1 MDHAVKV
8 DKRHPLG
15 KSGKGIERTRCETRT
30 CPVCG
35 TKFSAPAASD
45 FCPVCILRGALINE
59 SRPTEPL
66 DLGAGTKARLSKD
79 KRAGLPRQFENYEL
93 VIGEEGNVIELG
105 RGAMGVTYKAM
116 DTNLHRLAALKVIS
130 PRCIR
135 DERIRERF
143 IQEARA
149 AASLRHE
156 HIASVYHLGFTGSIY
171 FYAMEYVEGQT
182 LKQVLHS
189 RGPLPEELAL
199 EITSQVAA
207 ALAAAHQRQLV
218 HRDIKP
224 ANLIVSFDQKNKP
237 MVKVIDF
244 GLVKVTAGI
253 SDDPS
258 VSAPGILLGTPHYAS
273 PEQFSG
279 GQVDTR
285 SDIYSLGVTL
295 WHMLTNT
302 TPFSGSPLQ
311 VAGKHLQAPLPIDRL
326 RHLSLPVVSL
336 VTQLLEKEPDRRPQ
350 TPEELLTLV
359 SSTMRSLGDP
369 QVVLSRQRVWE
380 PRLPSRSLKVRSRS
394 YPARSG
400 DPQRL
405 LEPWDFTP
413 FLVEK
418 FKGFIGREWLFQE
431 IDEWRSKDSPVA
443 LLIVGE
449 PGIGKSA
456 IVAALVRRNL
466 EGQVLAYHCCRT
478 DTPATLEP
486 AGFVRSLASMLSA
499 RLAEYTATLA
509 CSSVINALRRADT
522 DPVSAFEAAVLA
534 PLHKIRQPEK
544 NRYYLLID
552 ALDES
557 LTRAHPPTIFDVLC
571 TRLDRL
577 PSWLGLI
584 ATTRNDPNV
593 LNPLRSLRVQIITAQ
608 DRRNQDDVRRFVQC
622 RLRQTPFREKAKA
635 SGKTL
640 PSLEDAL
647 LRSSAGNFLFVRT
660 ALDAVESGQ
669 LSFDHIENLP
679 PGLSSLYEIFF
690 RRLFPDPANDFDRS
704 RKVLETVAAAREPL
718 TREQIAAAIG
728 LDPEEELPLILSRLA
743 SFVPASEGRY
753 ALFHKSL
760 FDWLTGWDKRQD
772 QPFAGAYHVNLQKGS
787 ARLAD
792 SCWAEYGR
800 GYSQISPYCLRHL
813 PAHLHQLRRH
823 QLSAVVLRDFHFLQA
838 KLEATDPSALVADYE
853 YMPATADLRL
863 VQLAIQLSA
872 HVLAR
877 DNRQLAGQLMGRL
890 LGNSSPDIQALL
902 KGAAESKAW
911 PRLRPLTP
919 SLAPPGGPLIC
930 TFEGHTSWVH
940 AVALTSDG
948 RCAISGSGDGTLRVW
963 DLEGNRSVRSF
974 AGHTGPIKAVAITPD
989 GRRAVSA
996 SSDRTLRVW
1005 DFESGRSLRTLRGHS
1020 SPVCLVSLTSHGS
1033 RAVSASS
1040 NGTLRVWDLQS
1051 GRSVRMLV
1059 AHKNQVNALTITP
1072 DNHHAISASSDQTLR
1087 VWDLKSGRSVCTLA
1101 GHAHSVNAIAVTP
1114 DGRRAISASSDY
1126 TLRVWDLKS
1135 GRSMCT
1141 LAGHTGS
1148 VTAVVVTPDGH
1159 RAISGSSDHTLR
1171 IWDLDRGNLAR
1182 TLEGHANSVTAV
1194 ILLPD
1199 GRRAISESAD
1209 HTLRLWDL
1217 KTGQSVCTLAG
1228 HTDWVTAAAVT
1239 SDGRRAIS
1247 GSADHTLRLWDL
1259 ERNQSAQTLAG
1270 QTDNITRVLLTP
1282 DGRRAAVDS
1291 DCHLFRMWD
1300 SESGQLLHTFAGHT
1314 DWITAAAVTPNGRHL
1329 VSGSAD
1335 HSLRVWNLENGQSV
1349 RAVVGHTALV
1359 TAVAVAPDGR
1369 RAISASADQTLR
1381 IWDLESGRSLHTLM
1395 GGTELVSAVALTPDG
1410 KCAVW
1415 GSNTGALLTW
1425 NSECSEAVRICTGD
1439 GDWVTSVAVT
1449 PDGQCAISASVD
1461 RILRVWDL
1469 PNRQFMRTLEGHNDL
1484 VNAAVITPDG
1494 QRAVS
1499 ASADHSLR
1507 VWDVESGACIAAFSG
1522 EGPMLHCAIAPD
1534 GRTIIARDKS
1544 GRGHL
1549 LRLEGLD

>member
-1 MDHAVKV
+1 MGDVMKVKGNHS
-8 DKRHPLG
+8 D
-15 KSGKGIERTRCETRT
+15 KSGRGIGRTRRQVRT
-30 CPVCG
+30 CSVCG
-35 TKFSAPAASD
+35 TKFSVAKETD
-45 FCPVCILRGALINE
+45 FCPVCLLRGGLIDE
-59 SRPTEPL
+59 SKPTEPL
-66 DLGAGTKARLSKD
+66 NPSSLDSVSGDESVF
-79 KRAGLPRQFENYEL
+79 LPRRFENYEL
-93 VIGEEGNVIELG
+93 IIGEDGKAIELG
-105 RGAMGVTYKAM
+105 HGAMGVTYKAM
-116 DTNLHRLAALKVIS
+116 DTNLRRLAALKVIS
-130 PRCIR
+130 PHYLR
-135 DERIRERF
+135 DEWTRERF
-143 IQEARA
+143 VREARA

-156 HIASVYHLGFTGSIY
+156 HIASVYHLGFIGSTC

-182 LKQVLHS
+182 LEEVLQV
-189 RGPLPEELAL
+189 RGALPEELAL

-207 ALAAAHQRQLV
+207 ALAVAHQSQLI

-224 ANLIVSFDQKNKP
+224 SNLIVSFDRNNKP
-237 MVKVIDF
+237 IVKVIDF
-244 GLVKVTAGI
+244 GLVKVAAGT
-253 SDDPS
+253 SDDS
-258 VSAPGILLGTPHYAS
+258 LASAPGVLLGTPHYAS

-295 WHMLTNT
+295 WQMLTNT
-302 TPFSGSPLQ
+302 TPFSGSPVQ

-336 VTQLLEKEPDRRPQ
+336 VTHLLEKEPDSRPQ
-350 TPEELLTLV
+350 TPDELLALV
-359 SSTMRSLGDP
+359 NSTMRSLGDP
-369 QVVLSRQRVWE
+369 PVVLARQGVLE
-380 PRLPSRSLKVRSRS
+380 PRRPSRSLKVRSRS
-394 YPARSG
+394 YSARSG
-400 DPQRL
+400 DLRRL

-431 IDEWRSKDSPVA
+431 INEWRSKDNPVA

-456 IVAALVRRNL
+456 IVAALVHRNL

-486 AGFVRSLASMLSA
+486 ARFVRSLASMLSA
-499 RLAEYTATLA
+499 RLTEYTATLECA
-509 CSSVINALRRADT
+509 SVINALRRADT

-557 LTRAHPPTIFDVLC
+557 LTRAQPPTIFDVLC

-577 PSWLGLI
+577 PPWLGLI
-584 ATTRNDPNV
+584 ATTRNDPSV

-608 DRRNQDDVRRFVQC
+608 DRRNQEDVRRFVQC

-635 SGKTL
+635 SSKIL
-640 PSLEDAL
+640 ASLEDDL

-660 ALDAVESGQ
+660 ALDAIESGR

-690 RRLFPDPANDFDRS
+690 RRLFPNPAKDFGRS
-704 RKVLETVAAAREPL
+704 RAVLETVAAAREPL

-760 FDWLTGWDKRQD
+760 FDWLTGWDELQD
-772 QPFAGAYHVNLQKGS
+772 QPFAGAYHVNPQKGS
-787 ARLAD
+787 AQLAD
-792 SCWAEYGR
+792 SCSAEYGR
-800 GYSQISPYCLRHL
+800 GLSQISPYCLRHL

-823 QLSAVVLRDFHFLQA
+823 QLLSVVLRDFQFLQA

-853 YMPATADLRL
+853 YLPATADLRL

-877 DNRQLAGQLMGRL
+877 DYRQLGGQLIGRL
-890 LGNSSPDIQALL
+890 LGNSAPDIQALL

-911 PRLRPLTP
+911 PWLRPLTP
-919 SLAPPGGPLIC
+919 SLAPPGGPLIR

-940 AVALTSDG
+940 AVALTADG

-989 GRRAVSA
+989 GRRVVSA

-1005 DFESGRSLRTLRGHS
+1005 DFETGRSLRTLRGHN
-1020 SPVCLVSLTSHGS
+1020 SPVALVTITSHGY

-1040 NGTLRVWDLQS
+1040 NGTLGVWDLQS
-1051 GRSVRMLV
+1051 GRSVRML
-1059 AHKNQVNALTITP
+1059 AGHKKQVNALTLTP
-1072 DNHHAISASSDQTLR
+1072 DSQHAISASSDQTLR
-1087 VWDLKSGRSVCTLA
+1087 VWDLNSGRSVCTLA
-1101 GHAHSVNAIAVTP
+1101 GHDHSVNAVTVAP

-1126 TLRVWDLKS
+1126 TLRLWDLKS
-1135 GRSMCT
+1135 GHSMCT

-1171 IWDLDRGNLAR
+1171 IWDLDRSNLVR
-1182 TLEGHANSVTAV
+1182 TLEGHTNSVTAV

-1239 SDGRRAIS
+1239 PDGRRAIS
-1247 GSADHTLRLWDL
+1247 ASADHTLRMWDL
-1259 ERNQSAQTLAG
+1259 ERGQSIHTLGG
-1270 QTDNITRVLLTP
+1270 QSDNITRVLLGP
-1282 DGRRAAVDS
+1282 DGRCAAVDC
-1291 DCHLFRMWD
+1291 DCHLCRMWD

-1314 DWITAAAVTPNGRHL
+1314 DWVTAAAVTPDGRRL

-1335 HSLRVWNLENGQSV
+1335 HSLRLWNLENGQSM
-1349 RAVVGHTALV
+1349 RALVGHSALV

-1369 RAISASADQTLR
+1369 RAISASADHTLR
-1381 IWDLESGRSLHTLM
+1381 IWDLEAGRSLYSLASE
-1395 GGTELVSAVALTPDG
+1395 TELVSAVALTPDG

-1415 GSNTGALLTW
+1415 GASTGALLTW
-1425 NSECSEAVRICTGD
+1425 NSESSETVPICTGNN
-1439 GDWVTSVAVT
+1439 DWVTSVAVT

-1469 PNRQFMRTLEGHNDL
+1469 QNRRFIRTLEGHSDL
-1484 VNAAVITPDG
+1484 VNDVVITPDG
-1494 QRAVS
+1494 LRAVS

-1507 VWDVESGACIAAFSG
+1507 VWDVESGDCITAFSG
-1522 EGPMLHCAIAPD
+1522 EGPMLRCTIAPD

-1549 LRLEGLD
+1549 LRLENLD